1 MCDIADDSIDHSKD
15 RLDAISVGMNKKNKL
30 AANNADLLRQSLNL
44 ILPYVREVDFKAD
57 KLTANEAT
65 GVKINCKFHD
75 SNSKTVE
82 TQQLKKE
89 TTIWD
94 IFWLIIER
102 LSSINGFFQFIIM
115 EYQDFMPQVLFLIFS
130 MVVAV

>member
-1 MCDIADDSIDHSKD
+1 MCDIADDSIDHSKN
-15 RLDAISVGMNKKNKL
+15 RLDAISMGIDKENKSVTINP
-30 AANNADLLRQSLNL
+30 DLFIQSLNL

-65 GVKINCKFHD
+65 GIKINCKFHD

-89 TTIWD
+89 TTVWD
-94 IFWLIIER
+94 IFWLILEK
-102 LSSINGFFQFIIM
+102 LSAINGLFQFIIM
-115 EYQDFMPQVLFLIFS
+115 EYPDFMPQILLLIFS
-130 MVVAV
+130 MAVAV